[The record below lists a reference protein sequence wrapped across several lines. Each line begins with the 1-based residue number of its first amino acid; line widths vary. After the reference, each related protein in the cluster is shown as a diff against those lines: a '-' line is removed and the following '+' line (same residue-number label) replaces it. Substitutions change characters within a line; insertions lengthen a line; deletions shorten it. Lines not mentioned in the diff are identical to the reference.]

1 VEVGLSAA
9 SSSSSSSSSDFD
21 DLLKANASYAHDYPG
36 GFDGLARAGVC
47 VVTCMDSRIDPL
59 RMLGLVAGDAKV
71 LRNPGGRVTKEVL
84 PGLVLAVHLLQVRRI
99 MIVPHTRCAMVA
111 RSEDEV
117 RERVERASG
126 RYPGSL
132 VFGAIENQRETL
144 EADVRRVSSHPLI
157 PSDVAVG
164 GFIFDVDTGRIR
176 RVV

>member
-1 VEVGLSAA
+1 MEVGLST
-9 SSSSSSSSSDFD
+9 SLSGEFD
-21 DLLKANASYAHDYPG
+21 DLLKANASYAKEYPG

-71 LRNPGGRVTKEVL
+71 LRNPGGRVTREVV
-84 PGLVLAVHLLQVRRI
+84 PALVLAVHLLQVRRI

-117 RERVERASG
+117 RERIERASG
-126 RYPGSL
+126 HYPGSL

-144 EADVRRVSSHPLI
+144 AADVRRVRSHPLI
-157 PSDVAVG
+157 PSHVAVG
-164 GFIFDVDTGRIR
+164 GFLFDVDTGRLSQE
-176 RVV
+176 V